1 MKNCSS
7 FFRNYECE
15 HFPCHKVDNSEDFN
29 CMFCYCPLYPLEEC
43 GGNSRFTDAGMKDC
57 SECILPHKA
66 KNYEYIVNKLT
77 ANK

>member
-7 FFRNYECE
+7 FFRNCECE
-15 HFPCHKVDNSEDFN
+15 HFPCHKIDNGEDFN
-29 CMFCYCPLYPLEEC
+29 CMFCYCPLYHLKEC
-43 GGNSRFTDAGMKDC
+43 GGNFTFTDVGVKDC

-77 ANK
+77 TNK